1 MDGYMSDIWS
11 RLKRTYI
18 KRSVDEMILADTIEM
33 MNSEDFKERFR
44 AEYFQLKIRYQK
56 LHDMVVKY
64 EAGTLPFTP
73 NCPLELL
80 KHQKSLME
88 QYLYDL
94 ELRAQIEKICLS

>member
-1 MDGYMSDIWS
+1 MELS
-11 RLKRTYI
+11 
-18 KRSVDEMILADTIEM
+18 DTIEM

-56 LHDMVVKY
+56 LHDMIVKY

-80 KHQKSLME
+80 KHQKKF
-88 QYLYDL
+88 DGTVFVR
-94 ELRAQIEKICLS
+94 LRIKGANRKNMLIIM

>member
-1 MDGYMSDIWS
+1 MT
-11 RLKRTYI
+11 L
-18 KRSVDEMILADTIEM
+18 VDTIEM

-80 KHQKSLME
+80 KHQKSLMG

-94 ELRAQIEKICLS
+94 EVRAQIEKICLS

>member
-1 MDGYMSDIWS
+1 
-11 RLKRTYI
+11 
-18 KRSVDEMILADTIEM
+18 MILADTIEM

-64 EAGTLPFTP
+64 EAGTLQFTP

-80 KHQKSLME
+80 KHQKSLMG